1 MRWHS
6 HPDVDGFLAA
16 TASLLDRAV
25 VNQLPVGVARSVQMG
40 TSRFDE
46 VRCFTVTDA
55 AGSLLGAVVQTPP
68 WPALLSEMEPATA
81 AFAARQLLAAHPEVR
96 GVNGPEGAA
105 QAFGEAA
112 GATTGATGTRKV
124 TSLGV
129 WSLHAVSELPP
140 APAGTPRVAT
150 PDDAPL
156 LQLWAQTFRDEAAP
170 ADPLPTPLAGSRYG
184 GSGRA
189 WLWTVQGKVVA
200 FANFPRELVGYRS
213 VGPVYTPP
221 VHRGHGYA
229 TALVAHM
236 SRLSLAQGMR
246 GCTLFTD
253 LANPTSNA
261 IYARIGYQREA
272 TFARLD
278 WGGE

>member
-150 PDDAPL
+150 P
-156 LQLWAQTFRDEAAP
+156 AP
-170 ADPLPTPLAGSRYG
+170 ATVARAGPGCGRCRARWWPSPTSRASSAGTAPWARCTPLRCIA
-184 GSGRA
+184 A
-189 WLWTVQGKVVA
+189 TA
-200 FANFPRELVGYRS
+200 
-213 VGPVYTPP
+213 TPP
-221 VHRGHGYA
+221 
-229 TALVAHM
+229 
-236 SRLSLAQGMR
+236 
-246 GCTLFTD
+246 
-253 LANPTSNA
+253 
-261 IYARIGYQREA
+261 REA